1 MGRRRE
7 TEAAVRLEAQE
18 AKGLL
23 YEQLARIGRALASPV
38 RLEMV
43 ELLAQGERPVEGV
56 ARALGLPVANASHHL
71 RALRAAHLVEA
82 RREGAMVR
90 YRLSDPRVHVLLREI
105 RGLAE
110 DHLAEVERIVRAYYR
125 ARDAL
130 EPVRREELLERVRAG
145 EVLVVDVR
153 PPEEYRAGHIP
164 GALSLP
170 LEALERRLA
179 SLPRDREIVAY
190 CRGPYCVMAL
200 EAVAR
205 LRERGLR
212 ARRLEDGFPEW
223 RAAGLPVATGEAETT
238 TEEESP

>member
-1 MGRRRE
+1 MDRRGGQ
-7 TEAAVRLEAQE
+7 EAAGPGIRE

-71 RALRAAHLVEA
+71 RALRAARLVEA
-82 RREGAMVR
+82 RRVRTTVR
-90 YRLSDPRVHVLLREI
+90 YRLSGPRVHALLREI
-105 RGLAE
+105 RALAE
-110 DHLAEVERIVRAYYR
+110 EHLAEVERIVRACYR

-130 EPVRREELLERVRAG
+130 EPVRREELLERVRSG

-223 RAAGLPVATGEAETT
+223 QAAGLPVATGEEEGSAEDVC
-238 TEEESP
+238 P